1 MEPSLTEAAGKP
13 PWFGRGQPDRFF
25 AESFATGFGA
35 RRDGRRK
42 IFGKNLNTGH
52 RAIAIGHLIH
62 NNLCRAFPISPR
74 ELVDMNRKELVDALA
89 AKTDSTKADA
99 ERAVGALIDIISGTL
114 KKGDSLTLV
123 GFGTFEVRKRA
134 ARTGRNPKTGEEL
147 KIKAAKVPAFKA
159 GATLKALVNGAK
171 K

>member
-1 MEPSLTEAAGKP
+1 
-13 PWFGRGQPDRFF
+13 
-25 AESFATGFGA
+25 
-35 RRDGRRK
+35 
-42 IFGKNLNTGH
+42 
-52 RAIAIGHLIH
+52 
-62 NNLCRAFPISPR
+62 
-74 ELVDMNRKELVDALA
+74 MNRKELIEALA

-99 ERAVGALIDIISGTL
+99 ERSVAALIDIISGTL

-134 ARTGRNPKTGEEL
+134 ARIGRNPKTGEEL

-159 GATLKALVNGAK
+159 GATLKAVVNGVK

>member
-1 MEPSLTEAAGKP
+1 
-13 PWFGRGQPDRFF
+13 
-25 AESFATGFGA
+25 
-35 RRDGRRK
+35 
-42 IFGKNLNTGH
+42 
-52 RAIAIGHLIH
+52 
-62 NNLCRAFPISPR
+62 
-74 ELVDMNRKELVDALA
+74 MNRKELVDALA
-89 AKTDSTKADA
+89 AKTESTKADA

-159 GATLKALVNGAK
+159 GATLKALVNGTK